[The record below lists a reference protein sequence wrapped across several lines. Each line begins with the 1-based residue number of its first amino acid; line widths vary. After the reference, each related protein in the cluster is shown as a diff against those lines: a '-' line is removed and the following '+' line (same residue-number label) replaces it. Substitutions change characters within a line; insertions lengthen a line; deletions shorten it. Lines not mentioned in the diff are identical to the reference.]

1 MVNRVLFDSPIIV
14 KGIMESKY
22 TLFGEKDTS
31 QKYYILHRPD
41 SFEDK
46 DVIIDF
52 SESRSKFNQKYGGI
66 GLVFKGQEEDLLDF
80 SVALNHAVNAG
91 QIDRYELRYL
101 NGFYNEYFLLG
112 TTFITPDF
120 QIRNEWQNTMLKTQK
135 VDVVLRGMEQLDTVE
150 FYERMSKIFS
160 KRVST
165 LSLLTYAALFL
176 GHNFWE
182 PIKKVKQQFM
192 MPGLILSGLTRV
204 GKSTLISILKEG
216 SGIGIESKRLTIST
230 TMQPLRQMA
239 TDAFIAHYDEFTGI
253 IPLEKEHMLRDI
265 LNKATAARG
274 TITGDNITYHYRAS
288 LLIDGERLPASAS
301 VLNRMIAV
309 PMFEE
314 DKIGNE

>member
-1 MVNRVLFDSPIIV
+1 
-14 KGIMESKY
+14 MESKY

-80 SVALNHAVNAG
+80 YVALNHAVNAG

-135 VDVVLRGMEQLDTVE
+135 VDVVLRGMEQIDTLD
-150 FYERMSKIFS
+150 FYERM
-160 KRVST
+160 
-165 LSLLTYAALFL
+165 
-176 GHNFWE
+176 
-182 PIKKVKQQFM
+182 
-192 MPGLILSGLTRV
+192 
-204 GKSTLISILKEG
+204 
-216 SGIGIESKRLTIST
+216 
-230 TMQPLRQMA
+230 
-239 TDAFIAHYDEFTGI
+239 
-253 IPLEKEHMLRDI
+253 
-265 LNKATAARG
+265 
-274 TITGDNITYHYRAS
+274 
-288 LLIDGERLPASAS
+288 
-301 VLNRMIAV
+301 
-309 PMFEE
+309 
-314 DKIGNE
+314 